1 MHSKH
6 YSEPKVL
13 ILWLLLLVAAILS
26 ITEATSFHATVGDH
40 DAETATAST
49 SSSGS
54 VPVLV
59 LSSSSPPGT
68 VAGMIQQLIV
78 PFPQGLVEPNTT
90 ATASVPFPMGEASEA
105 RGAALRR
112 HNHYRRQ
119 HGAPELVWGEEQ
131 ARRAEAYA
139 QKCMFEAD
147 DGKEPWNSAQQTLS
161 IKHALLSLIIIDE
174 LLHQHQ

>member
-1 MHSKH
+1 MHSKQS
-6 YSEPKVL
+6 SEPKVL
-13 ILWLLLLVAAILS
+13 SLLLLLLVAATLIS
-26 ITEATSFHATVGDH
+26 ITESTSFQGTVGDH

-49 SSSGS
+49 SSGWSA
-54 VPVLV
+54 PVLV

-68 VAGMIQQLIV
+68 VASMIQQLIM
-78 PFPQGLVEPNTT
+78 PLPRRLEEPNTT
-90 ATASVPFPMGEASEA
+90 GTASVPFPMGEASEA

-112 HNHYRRQ
+112 HNHYRMQ

-147 DGKEPWNSAQQTLS
+147 DSE
-161 IKHALLSLIIIDE
+161 
-174 LLHQHQ
+174 